1 MEGSHAVGTGT
12 LEQVNMQN
20 VTKEL
25 CFVLALTNFWVLGLV
40 KAVVRGRR
48 DRRWVLNHI
57 TIPAILQRCLEA
69 RQALITLR

>member
-1 MEGSHAVGTGT
+1 
-12 LEQVNMQN
+12 MQN
-20 VTKEL
+20 VMEEL
-25 CFVLALTNFWVLGLV
+25 CFVLALTKFWVLGLV
-40 KAVVRGRR
+40 KAVVRGWR